1 MLKKK
6 QFVCLLSVGAMVA
19 VLAGCSN
26 SGVKFKNPVTIT
38 VWTYYNGNQLE
49 TFNSLVDK
57 FNEGEGKK
65 MGVTVESSSQGS
77 VNDLE
82 TNVLASAEGKAGADE
97 MPNIF
102 SAYADT
108 AYTVDQMGKIADIS
122 GYLTKEEKEK
132 YVQNYIEEGDFS
144 GDGSIKIFPV
154 AKSTE
159 LLFLND
165 TDWQKFAG
173 ETGAAYDDLATVEG
187 LIETAEKYYDWSD
200 GKAFFGRDAMAN
212 YMLIGAE
219 ELGTEIFHVEN
230 GRMTLDFNEEVAK
243 KLWDGYYVPYVKGYF
258 SASGWFRSDDIKTG
272 NIIGYVGSTSSATYF
287 PTQVVESDTESHD
300 IELKIL
306 PTPVFEGGEACA
318 VQQGAGMVVIKATE
332 DEEKACVEFLKWFT
346 KAENNIAFS
355 VGSGYLPVT
364 KEAND
369 MKKIKES
376 DKDLSA
382 SMEAILTVGVDT
394 VNNST
399 LYTTKAFKGGLG
411 ARNVLQYSMSDL
423 ATADRAVVEERMAG
437 GETLEAATADFL
449 TDEYFQSWYQD
460 TLTQLQAFEG

>member
-38 VWTYYNGNQLE
+38 VWTYYNGDQLE
-49 TFNSLVDK
+49 TFDSLVDK

-82 TNVLASAEGKAGADE
+82 TNVLASAEGKVGADE

-173 ETGAAYDDLATVEG
+173 ETGAA
-187 LIETAEKYYDWSD
+187 
-200 GKAFFGRDAMAN
+200 
-212 YMLIGAE
+212 
-219 ELGTEIFHVEN
+219 
-230 GRMTLDFNEEVAK
+230 
-243 KLWDGYYVPYVKGYF
+243 
-258 SASGWFRSDDIKTG
+258 
-272 NIIGYVGSTSSATYF
+272 
-287 PTQVVESDTESHD
+287 
-300 IELKIL
+300 
-306 PTPVFEGGEACA
+306 
-318 VQQGAGMVVIKATE
+318 
-332 DEEKACVEFLKWFT
+332 
-346 KAENNIAFS
+346 
-355 VGSGYLPVT
+355 
-364 KEAND
+364 
-369 MKKIKES
+369 
-376 DKDLSA
+376 
-382 SMEAILTVGVDT
+382 
-394 VNNST
+394 
-399 LYTTKAFKGGLG
+399 
-411 ARNVLQYSMSDL
+411 
-423 ATADRAVVEERMAG
+423 
-437 GETLEAATADFL
+437 
-449 TDEYFQSWYQD
+449 
-460 TLTQLQAFEG
+460 